1 MAHTKRD
8 EEDLTDRFCVPLS
21 SLTTPIEV
29 GEIGYTRAGSSVF
42 FAWPPFGPLLFE
54 NESSDARDHC
64 ANERSEPQSPL
75 FPSRLESL
83 VPVKSL
89 TNMLRCRALFAA
101 WPGAS
106 TKTAFLSYLKLSVYM
121 AIASIVITMSF
132 HIKRAPTELE
142 LKMAKPIGAVF
153 WLLSVMTL
161 LLGVGNYMRTVNQ
174 YSQKAAIVQSGWK
187 TQLSLGVLAT
197 CLVATCM
204 ILRWIAI
211 NDRVRALGMVFGWV

>member
-64 ANERSEPQSPL
+64 ANER
-75 FPSRLESL
+75 
-83 VPVKSL
+83 
-89 TNMLRCRALFAA
+89 T
-101 WPGAS
+101 
-106 TKTAFLSYLKLSVYM
+106 FLSYLKLSVYM
-121 AIASIVITMSF
+121 AIASIIITISF

-187 TQLSLGVLAT
+187 TQLSLGILAT

-211 NDRVRALGMVFGWV
+211 NERASALGMVFGWV